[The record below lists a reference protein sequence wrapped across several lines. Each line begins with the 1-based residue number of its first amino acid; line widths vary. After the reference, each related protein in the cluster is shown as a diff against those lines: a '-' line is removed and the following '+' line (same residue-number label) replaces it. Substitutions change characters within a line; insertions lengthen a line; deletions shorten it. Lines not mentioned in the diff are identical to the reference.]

1 MEGGNALA
9 DILSGE
15 VNPSGHLPFTMAK
28 DENDYPGFLFPG
40 DKKDSITY
48 EYYHGY
54 ALLDRENKQA
64 AFPFGFGLS
73 YTDFEFGK
81 PRVLKKDGL
90 CVSLKVKNTGE
101 YDGKTVV
108 QVYAGAGTGDHP
120 VKQLKAFKKVFIEAG
135 GEKTVRVDIDPEDLK
150 FYDPAEKSWYSE
162 KEYTLYVGKD
172 AEDAMNCSIKLK
184 L

>member
-48 EYYHGY
+48 DYYHGY

-90 CVSLKVKNTGE
+90 RVSLKVKNTGA
-101 YDGKTVV
+101 YDGKAVI
-108 QVYAGAGTGDHP
+108 QVYAGADTGNHP

-135 GEKTVRVDIDPEDLK
+135 GEETVRVDIDPEDLK

-172 AEDAMNCSIKLK
+172 TEDAMTCSIKLK